1 MKMDTNEIKVME
13 ERFTNTYINDLWNSA
28 NGQSKSGLGSSLE
41 YTINFRDNLSRI
53 IDQYNI
59 KTIFDCSCGD
69 WNWMKEI
76 KNKLPKY
83 VGNDIVKTLID
94 KNNFDYKSDNIS
106 FVSND
111 MLSQL
116 KKYEDKSFDLIL
128 CRHTLEH
135 LKNNYSVDVITE
147 IKRVSKYAIIT
158 TNSQVE
164 INKEISN
171 MNGVLARSINLKLT
185 PFVEVLGDVVE
196 KFYDSKGKPSTQHE
210 CSAFLIKNY

>member
-1 MKMDTNEIKVME
+1 MDENEIRIMKE
-13 ERFTNTYINDLWNSA
+13 NFTNTFVNDRWNSV

-41 YTINFRDNLSRI
+41 YTINLRDNLLRI
-53 IDQYNI
+53 IDKYNI

-76 KNKLPKY
+76 KEKLPTY
-83 VGNDIVKTLID
+83 VGNDIVETLID
-94 KNNFDYKSDNIS
+94 KNNSDYKSDKIS

-116 KKYEDKSFDLIL
+116 KKYDNKSFDLIL

-135 LKNNYSVDVITE
+135 LKNNYSIEVITE

-158 TNSQVE
+158 TNNRVE
-164 INKEISN
+164 INEEISN
-171 MNGVLARSINLKLT
+171 MDGVLARSINLKLT
-185 PFVEVLGDVVE
+185 PFVEVLGDIIE
-196 KFYDSKGKPSTQHE
+196 KFYDSKGEPSTQESE
-210 CSAFLIKNY
+210 CSAYLIKNY